1 MQINDTLIREFDEA
15 MKQERLLEVWH
26 RFRWHIIGLVTV
38 VVLAIAGWQGW
49 QAWQLHQARSMA
61 ERYYAW
67 TKLPEKEQQVKLPEL
82 LQRSTLGYRAL
93 MVFKQAAEQGHGIR
107 GADPVAADRTYALVY
122 GDRAQPQWLR
132 EMARLNAAITL
143 LGRNDTLAQ
152 EHLSVL
158 AQQPEEAKAGPAY
171 PAALELLA
179 MLAIRQG
186 DTTTANGYL
195 TRMVSLPNLPAD
207 SRARARLWLGAYST
221 LAK

>member
-1 MQINDTLIREFDEA
+1 MHINDTLIREFDEA

-26 RFRWHIIGLVTV
+26 KFRWYIIGLVTFI
-38 VVLAIAGWQGW
+38 VLAVAGWQGW

-67 TKLPEKEQQVKLPEL
+67 TKLPEKEQQAKLPEL
-82 LQRSTLGYRAL
+82 LQRSTQGYRAL
-93 MVFKQAAEQGHGIR
+93 IVFKQAQEQGKTD
-107 GADPVAADRTYALVY
+107 AVAADRTYALVY
-122 GDRAQPQWLR
+122 GDRGQPQWLR
-132 EMARLNAAITL
+132 EMARLNAAIIL

-195 TRMVSLPNLPAD
+195 NRMVALPNLPAD

>member
-1 MQINDTLIREFDEA
+1 MQINDQLIREFDDA
-15 MKQERLLEVWH
+15 MKQERLLEIW
-26 RFRWHIIGLVTV
+26 RKYQWQAIGAISII
-38 VVLAIAGWQGW
+38 VLAIAGWQGW
-49 QAWQLHQARSMA
+49 QAWQLHQARSLA

-67 TKLPEKEQQVKLPEL
+67 TKLPEKEQQLKLPEL

-93 MVFKQAAEQGHGIR
+93 AAFKQAAEQGKT
-107 GADPVAADRTYALVY
+107 DPVAADRTYALVY

-132 EMARLNAAITL
+132 DLSRLYAAITL

-152 EHLSVL
+152 EHLSILV
-158 AQQPEEAKAGPAY
+158 QEQNPAKAGPAY

-195 TRMVSLPNLPAD
+195 TRLLAVSDLPPD
-207 SRARARLWLGAYST
+207 TRGRARLWLGAYST
-221 LAK
+221 LSK